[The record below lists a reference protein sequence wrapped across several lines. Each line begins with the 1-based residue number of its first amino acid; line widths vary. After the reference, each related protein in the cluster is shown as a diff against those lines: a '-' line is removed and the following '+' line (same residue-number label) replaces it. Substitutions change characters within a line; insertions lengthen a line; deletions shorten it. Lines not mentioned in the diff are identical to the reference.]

1 MVMRNLF
8 FTLAIIQASVF
19 TPAVFSQGV
28 SSLRER
34 EKLVQGVCRQV
45 LPSVVSLSGKSDSL
59 QGAASG
65 VIISEDGVVLTQFH
79 VSHAK
84 SEGDTSGHP
93 IGASIPLMFA
103 DGKATMATLLGGDV
117 GKDFGLAKIVGGGH
131 FEFATVNPKA
141 SVELGDWVLKFGHP
155 AGWRPGRPPVAR
167 FGRVIRKIDTEFV
180 TDCHV
185 TGGDSG
191 GPYFDLSG
199 QLVGMIYTGSV
210 PVVPLCEEMRM
221 RTESTWSVVP
231 SKLIGASLPMLL
243 RGEINRETTTRWVNE
258 VYTSEERLDL
268 ADWKH
273 GSRSLDEWKE
283 VIAPVRQSVVRI
295 LDGEIQVALGTVV
308 DADGHF
314 VTRASAVPK
323 SLRIIASTG
332 EALQNV
338 VLLGVSPEFD
348 LALFKTSSRL
358 KQTPFSKQEAL
369 RIGTFQAV
377 PGHGELPLAVGIV
390 SVGARRPEGKF
401 ATTVAYKE
409 RARAKPPEWT
419 TIPIA
424 DHGMIVISV
433 EGNAAKSGIEPADEL
448 VQLGNTLIRDQS
460 DVLYAIENRFARDR
474 VPATVI
480 RKSKRLTLE
489 LELDNRSEPVSK
501 SDRDDSF
508 RIVPVMYEHDAPVAW
523 HECGGPIVDLDG
535 KVTGVTIARLG
546 EYGCIAIPAM
556 EVQRIAD
563 VLRSPLPQR

>member
-1 MVMRNLF
+1 M
-8 FTLAIIQASVF
+8 
-19 TPAVFSQGV
+19 
-28 SSLRER
+28 
-34 EKLVQGVCRQV
+34 
-45 LPSVVSLSGKSDSL
+45 
-59 QGAASG
+59 
-65 VIISEDGVVLTQFH
+65 
-79 VSHAK
+79 
-84 SEGDTSGHP
+84 
-93 IGASIPLMFA
+93 
-103 DGKATMATLLGGDV
+103 
-117 GKDFGLAKIVGGGH
+117 
-131 FEFATVNPKA
+131 
-141 SVELGDWVLKFGHP
+141 LKFGHP

-167 FGRVIRKIDTEFV
+167 LGRVIRKIDTEFV

-191 GPYFDLSG
+191 GPYFDLAG

-210 PVVPLCEEMRM
+210 PVVPLPENMRL
-221 RTESTWSVVP
+221 RTASIWSVAP
-231 SKLIGASLPMLL
+231 SNLIGESLPMLL

-258 VYTSEERLDL
+258 LYSSEERLDR

-273 GSRSLDEWKE
+273 GNRSLAEWKE

-295 LDGEIQVALGTVV
+295 LDGETQVALGTVV
-308 DADGHF
+308 DADGHL

-323 SLRIIASTG
+323 SPRLIASTG

-348 LALFKTSSRL
+348 LALFKTSSCL
-358 KQTPFSKQEAL
+358 KQTPFRKQVAL
-369 RIGTFQAV
+369 LIGTFQAV

-390 SVGARRPEGKF
+390 SVAERRPKGKF
-401 ATTVAYKE
+401 GTAVAYKE
-409 RARAKPPEWT
+409 RVRAKPPEWT
-419 TIPIA
+419 TIPIP

-448 VQLGNTLIRDQS
+448 VQLGDTLIREQS
-460 DVLYAIENRFARDR
+460 DVLHAIEKRFARDR

-480 RKSKRLTLE
+480 RKSKRLTIE
-489 LELDNRSEPVSK
+489 LELDNRVEPVSE

-535 KVTGVTIARLG
+535 KVTGLTIARLG
-546 EYGCIAIPAM
+546 EYGCIAIPAL

-563 VLRSPLPQR
+563 VLRSQLPQR